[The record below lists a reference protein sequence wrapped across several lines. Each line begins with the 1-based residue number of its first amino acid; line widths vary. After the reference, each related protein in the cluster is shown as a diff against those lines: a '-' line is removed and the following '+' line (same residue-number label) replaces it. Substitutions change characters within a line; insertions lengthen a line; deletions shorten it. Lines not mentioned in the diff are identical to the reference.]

1 MMKKERI
8 FFWTV
13 IAAEIVAAVLPLVV
27 FSGLYSFAITAVVAL
42 ELLAATAVL
51 FHAESYENQLELLLL
66 PFIVSPIVTSL
77 WNSWAAATVVPVIAA
92 VTVLT
97 VTVVRSVFIKAE
109 KSDAESEDKT
119 ELYADRSVLLI
130 VPHQDDDINLMGGI
144 IEEYIRYNSDIKI
157 CFYTNGDFEND
168 AQVRL
173 SESLRVADYYGIPQE
188 NIIFM
193 GYGDRWNDEDGHIYT
208 APNGKVIPSASGNTK
223 TYALPDHPA
232 FNEGAEYRREN
243 VVEDMKNIIETYR
256 PTDIFCVDYD
266 CHKDHIACS
275 LFFEEALV
283 EILKGNE
290 NYRPNVYKGFA
301 YETAFFSCRDFFGL
315 NISSTVNER
324 RTAYMKKWVN
334 FNHHDRIRFPVAK
347 KAATRFIENS
357 SVYKSLSFYASQQA
371 TDYADSIINGDKI
384 FWHRRTDSVLYDAK
398 ISASSGDAAV
408 LNDFKLFD
416 TEHIPDFP
424 MSVIKGVCVPDFDIM
439 PRKGIWL
446 PNGEDGEKTA
456 FVELAK
462 PTDIKEIYLYDSPS
476 RSDNIVNA
484 EIRFDNGTTVE
495 TGPLN
500 PDGSATVI
508 STEQKGVSSFTVKI
522 TDWDGE
528 NPGLTEIEA
537 FETAG
542 EGLPEF
548 IKLTDDIENFI
559 YDYVIEKGDRAKLS
573 VYFCGISEQD
583 RASIS
588 VSCDNEKCTAELSGD
603 VIEVYCPLGESCNV
617 TVKTENGLSD
627 RARISNP
634 KNKKLLKNAITF
646 DKYYYKVLRVHIQ
659 KKYYKQMALY
669 FYDRLMWSLKRR

>member
-13 IAAEIVAAVLPLVV
+13 IAAEIVAAVLPLIV
-27 FSGLYSFAITAVVAL
+27 FSGLYSFLITAVVAL
-42 ELLAATAVL
+42 ELLTATAL
-51 FHAESYENQLELLLL
+51 LCHAESFENQLELLLL

-173 SESLRVADYYGIPQE
+173 SESLKVADYYGIPQE

-208 APNGKVIPSASGNTK
+208 ALNGKVIPSASGNTK

-462 PTDIKEIYLYDSPS
+462 PTDINEIYLYDSPS
-476 RSDNIVNA
+476 RSDNIVNI
-484 EIRFDNGTTVE
+484 EICFDNGNKVE

-508 STEQKGVSSFTVKI
+508 STEQKEVSSFTVKI

-528 NPGLTEIEA
+528 NPGLSEIEA

-542 EGLPEF
+542 ESLPEI

-583 RASIS
+583 RASVS
-588 VSCDNEKCTAELSGD
+588 VSCDNEKCKAELSGD
-603 VIEVYCPLGESCNV
+603 MIEVYCPLGESCNV

>member
-13 IAAEIVAAVLPLVV
+13 IAAEMIAAVLPLVV

-97 VTVVRSVFIKAE
+97 VIVVRSVFIKAE
-109 KSDAESEDKT
+109 KSDAESEDKS

-144 IEEYIRYNSDIKI
+144 IEEYIRYNSNIKI

-168 AQVRL
+168 AEVRL
-173 SESLRVADYYGIPQE
+173 RESLKVADSYGIPQE
-188 NIIFM
+188 NVIFM

-275 LFFEEALV
+275 LFFEEALT
-283 EILKGNE
+283 ENLKGNE

-301 YETAFFSCRDFFGL
+301 YETAFFSGRDFFGL
-315 NISSTVNER
+315 NIYSTVKER

-347 KAATRFIENS
+347 KTATRFIENS
-357 SVYKSLSFYASQQA
+357 SVYQALSLYASQQA
-371 TDYADSIINGDKI
+371 TDYADSIINGDKV
-384 FWHRRTDSVLYDAK
+384 FWHRRTDSVLYNAK
-398 ISASSGDAAV
+398 ITASSGDAAV

-416 TEHIPDFP
+416 TKDIPDFP
-424 MSVIKGVCVPDFDIM
+424 MSVIKGVYVPDSDIL
-439 PRKGIWL
+439 PKDGIWL
-446 PNGEDGEKTA
+446 PNREDGEKTV
-456 FVELAK
+456 FIELAK
-462 PTDIKEIYLYDSPS
+462 PTDINEIYLYDSPS
-476 RSDNIVNA
+476 RSDNIVNI
-484 EIRFDNGTTVE
+484 EICFDNGNKVE

-508 STEQKGVSSFTVKI
+508 STEQKEVSSFTVKI

-528 NPGLTEIEA
+528 NPGLSEIEA

-542 EGLPEF
+542 ESLPEI

-583 RASIS
+583 RASVS
-588 VSCDNEKCTAELSGD
+588 VSCDNEKCKAELSGD
-603 VIEVYCPLGESCNV
+603 MIEVYCPSGESCNV
-617 TVKTENGLSD
+617 TVRTENGLSD

-634 KNKKLLKNAITF
+634 KNKKLLKTAVTF
-646 DKYYYKVLRVHIQ
+646 DKYYYRILRVHIQ
-659 KKYYKQMALY
+659 KKYYKQMVLY